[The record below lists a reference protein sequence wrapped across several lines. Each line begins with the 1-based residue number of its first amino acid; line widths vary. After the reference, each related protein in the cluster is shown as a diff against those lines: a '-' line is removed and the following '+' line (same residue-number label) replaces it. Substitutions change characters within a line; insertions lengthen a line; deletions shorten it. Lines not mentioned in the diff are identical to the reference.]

1 MEDIMAEEKPVNI
14 SEESTSEEK
23 SEFGKL
29 IENLKQQRD
38 ELILQLHLGK
48 AEAKDE
54 LAELEKKWKEL
65 KAEAD
70 ALGEKAANSL
80 QAEWDELEK
89 KWEEFTVKTK
99 PLQDETKE
107 VVGDVGA
114 AVELVAEEIKRGY
127 DRLRKL
133 F

>member
-1 MEDIMAEEKPVNI
+1 MEDIMAEEKTDVA
-14 SEESTSEEK
+14 
-23 SEFGKL
+23 KL
-29 IENLKQQRD
+29 IENLKQERD

-48 AEAKDE
+48 AEAKEE
-54 LAELEKKWKEL
+54 LEALEKKWQQL
-65 KAEAD
+65 RAEAD
-70 ALGEKAANSL
+70 TLGEKAANSL
-80 QAEWDELEK
+80 RAEWDELEK

-107 VVGDVGA
+107 VVEDVGA

-127 DRLRKL
+127 NRLRKL

>member
-14 SEESTSEEK
+14 SEENATEEK
-23 SEFGKL
+23 NEFGKL
-29 IENLKQQRD
+29 IESLKQERD

-48 AEAKDE
+48 AEAKEE
-54 LAELEKKWKEL
+54 LEALEKKWQQL

-89 KWEEFTVKTK
+89 KWEKFTVKTK
-99 PLQDETKE
+99 PLQDETKD
-107 VVGDVGA
+107 VVEDVGA

>member
-1 MEDIMAEEKPVNI
+1 MAEEKTVNVN
-14 SEESTSEEK
+14 EENTTEEK
-23 SEFGKL
+23 TDVAKL
-29 IENLKQQRD
+29 IESLKQQRD
-38 ELILQLHLGK
+38 ELVLQLHLGK

-54 LAELEKKWKEL
+54 LAGLEKKWKQL

-89 KWEEFTVKTK
+89 KWEKFTVKTK

-107 VVGDVGA
+107 VVEDVGA

>member
-1 MEDIMAEEKPVNI
+1 MAEEKPVNI
-14 SEESTSEEK
+14 SEENATEEK

-89 KWEEFTVKTK
+89 KWEKFTVKTK

-107 VVGDVGA
+107 VVEDVGA

>member
-1 MEDIMAEEKPVNI
+1 MEDTMAEEKTIHVN
-14 SEESTSEEK
+14 EENTTEEK
-23 SEFGKL
+23 TDVAKL
-29 IENLKQQRD
+29 IESLKQQRD

-54 LAELEKKWKEL
+54 LAELEKKWKQL

-80 QAEWDELEK
+80 QVEWDELEK

-107 VVGDVGA
+107 VVEDVGA